1 MKFKILVLAAMVGL
15 GSGAAAMA
23 ADLPNSPHIV
33 TTGTATVDAVPD
45 IARLN
50 IEVNVSAK
58 DAGTAKKQAD
68 QRVAQYMT
76 FLQNNGVEKK
86 DISAANLRTQPMYE
100 YTKEGKAVL
109 KGYQAIRNVTVTVRD
124 LNRLNDMLDGALK
137 AGLNEIRS
145 VSFEVAQPQ
154 AYQDKAR
161 QAAIEDAIRQANRLA
176 EGFHT
181 KLGQVWSVRYHVAD
195 VQPVP
200 VMRMMK
206 AAAAPDVS
214 ASDTYEQQKIQFDDR
229 VDVVFELD
237 NGRANTPAAH

>member
-1 MKFKILVLAAMVGL
+1 MKFKILVLAAMMGL
-15 GSGAAAMA
+15 GSGAMA
-23 ADLPNSPHIV
+23 ADLPDSPHIV
-33 TTGTATVDAVPD
+33 TTGSATVDAVPD

-50 IEVNVSAK
+50 IEVNVSDK
-58 DAGTAKKQAD
+58 DAGSAKKQAD

-76 FLQNNGVEKK
+76 FLKNNGVEKK
-86 DISAANLRTQPMYE
+86 DINAANLRTQPMYE
-100 YTKEGKAVL
+100 YTKEGKAIL

-124 LNRLNDMLDGALK
+124 LNKLNDLLDGALK
-137 AGLNEIRS
+137 AQLNEIRS
-145 VSFEVAQPQ
+145 VSFEVASPQ

-161 QAAIEDAIRQANRLA
+161 QAAIEDAIRQANKLA
-176 EGFHT
+176 EGFHS
-181 KLGQVWSVRYHVAD
+181 KLGPVWSIRYHVAD

-214 ASDTYEQQKIQFDDR
+214 VSDTYEQQKIQFDDR

-237 NGRANTPAAH
+237 NGRAPAAH

>member
-1 MKFKILVLAAMVGL
+1 MKFKILVLAAMMGL
-15 GSGAAAMA
+15 GGSATAMA
-23 ADLPNSPHIV
+23 ADLPDSPHIV

-58 DAGTAKKQAD
+58 DAGSAKKQAD
-68 QRVAQYMT
+68 QKVAQYMT

-86 DISAANLRTQPMYE
+86 DINAANLRTQPVYE
-100 YTKEGKAVL
+100 YSKEGKAIL
-109 KGYQAIRNVTVTVRD
+109 KGYQAIRNVTVTVRN
-124 LNRLNDMLDGALK
+124 LNKLNDLLDGALK

-145 VSFEVAQPQ
+145 VSFEVDQPQ

-161 QAAIEDAIRQANRLA
+161 QAAIENAIHQASKLA

-181 KLGQVWSVRYHVAD
+181 KLGPVWSIRYQVSDAR
-195 VQPVP
+195 PMP

-206 AAAAPDVS
+206 ASAAPEASV
-214 ASDTYEQQKIQFDDR
+214 SDTYEQQKIQFDDR
-229 VDVVFELD
+229 VEVVFGLD
-237 NGRANTPAAH
+237 NGRAPAPAAH